1 MSPLVPTEPN
11 NFVAV
16 VPFPAGPHEISL
28 ARLLGG
34 GMIPAPVARPEA
46 CKEQP
51 VRTESDLQGHHHADA
66 PGCHRCGLPL
76 LASTD
81 FCPYCERSIHEGAI
95 SRLAHWRP
103 AQRGDIRR
111 PMITET
117 RLLAAG
123 FVIFALI
130 AAASLVAA
138 LAT

>member
-1 MSPLVPTEPN
+1 MSL
-11 NFVAV
+11 
-16 VPFPAGPHEISL
+16 
-28 ARLLGG
+28 
-34 GMIPAPVARPEA
+34 APVARPET
-46 CKEQP
+46 CEEQS
-51 VRTESDLQGHHHADA
+51 VRTESDLQGPHHADA

-95 SRLAHWRP
+95 SRIAHWRP
-103 AQRGDIRR
+103 AQMRDIRR

-123 FVIFALI
+123 FVVFALI

-138 LAT
+138 LATRTHPEGTLRAAHHRRWNRIVRSRR

>member
-1 MSPLVPTEPN
+1 
-11 NFVAV
+11 
-16 VPFPAGPHEISL
+16 
-28 ARLLGG
+28 
-34 GMIPAPVARPEA
+34 MIPDPVARPEA
-46 CKEQP
+46 CKEQS

-103 AQRGDIRR
+103 AQMGEIRR

>member
-1 MSPLVPTEPN
+1 MSPRTPTEPN

-16 VPFPAGPHEISL
+16 VPFPAGLHEISL
-28 ARLLGG
+28 ARLLDG
-34 GMIPAPVARPEA
+34 GMILAPVARPET
-46 CKEQP
+46 CEEQS

-81 FCPYCERSIHEGAI
+81 FCPAI
-95 SRLAHWRP
+95 SRIAHWRP
-103 AQRGDIRR
+103 AQMRDIRR

-123 FVIFALI
+123 FVVFALI